1 MWKSIRRIY
10 TLSYIEIWEECC
22 GFHLEDSQ
30 GKVPVVIHRAA
41 MKTRYIVGLV

>member
-1 MWKSIRRIY
+1 MEVYKEN
-10 TLSYIEIWEECC
+10 LHIEIWEECC